1 MKRRTFMSA
10 MAASA
15 ASVAMAPSWASL
27 KAAGRTLPKRPLG
40 KTGLNLS
47 VIGFGGVV
55 ARGTPPEGVDHVVG
69 TSLDLGIN
77 FFDTAASY
85 GNSEEMM
92 APAIKPRR
100 KDLVLATKTRERS
113 AEGARE
119 EFERSCE
126 LLGTDHF
133 EMFLVHAIQHID
145 RDVEPAFAPGGAME
159 YLLERKKEGRIQ
171 HLGFSAHSTEA
182 ALMALDRYDF
192 DFFYF
197 PISYV
202 SYYKGDFG
210 PAVLAKAKEMEVP
223 VVSLKAMA
231 RQNWPAGTP
240 HEERPDKCWY
250 EPIEDPAEASLALR
264 WALSQDQLV
273 SVLPPGNEEYYRRT
287 LALSD
292 NLAPV
297 TAEETEW
304 LQAMAMRDEMNPL
317 FPR

>member
-1 MKRRTFMSA
+1 MKRRTFMTA

-15 ASVAMAPSWASL
+15 ASVAMAPSWSSL
-27 KAAGRTLPKRPLG
+27 LAAGRTLPKRPLG
-40 KTGLNLS
+40 KTGLELS

-55 ARGTPPEGVDHVVG
+55 ARGTPHDGVERVVDA
-69 TSLDLGIN
+69 SMELGIN
-77 FFDTAASY
+77 FYDTAASY
-85 GNSEEMM
+85 GDSEQMM
-92 APAIKPRR
+92 APVLKARR
-100 KDLVLATKTRERS
+100 KDLILATKTRERT
-113 AEGARE
+113 AEGAQA
-119 EFERSCE
+119 EFENSLE
-126 LLGTDHF
+126 TFGTDYF
-133 EMFLVHAIQHID
+133 DMFLVHAIQHID

-159 YLLERKKEGRIQ
+159 YLLERKKDGQIRN
-171 HLGFSAHSTEA
+171 LGFSAHSTEA
-182 ALMALDRYDF
+182 ALMALDRYPF
-192 DFFYF
+192 DFFYL
-197 PISYV
+197 PVSYV

-240 HEERPDKCWY
+240 REDRPAKCWY

-287 LALSD
+287 LAVSTDLS
-292 NLAPV
+292 PI
-297 TAEETEW
+297 TPEETER
-304 LQAMAMRDEMNPL
+304 LKAMAMAEEMNPL